1 MRYVLDFGEANAGGA
16 PTFAIYKRLDTLANL
31 TPPAITEITPGHG
44 QYYFDVD
51 WSTVGVDSITFKAEL
66 NGIELSDVISGV
78 LPASTSSASAS
89 TGTTTGYRT
98 AQAIVNQAA
107 IELAVLNG
115 PLASLGDPFA
125 SSDPNIQQ
133 LIAFVNYLGD
143 DLNNKHNWTQFVKEC
158 TITTAGSATT
168 YALPADF
175 HEMFDQSGWN
185 RSMRLPLVGPLS
197 SQESQFLKA
206 RLGNVV
212 INVAFRKE
220 GNTIVFPIAPA
231 NGQTIIF
238 EYISSLW
245 VQSAASG
252 SGPDADAINNATDV
266 VLYDPGLMVVGTK
279 LLWSEAHGFDTA
291 MLSRRFDAKL
301 EHAIGKDVGARV
313 LSMGGTGLSSDR
325 FLDQNNVPPTNF
337 G

>member
-1 MRYVLDFGEANAGGA
+1 VRFVLDFGEANAGGA
-16 PTFAIYKRLDTLANL
+16 PTFTIYKRLDTLANL

-51 WSTVGVDSITFKAEL
+51 FSLVGVDSITFKAEL
-66 NGIELSDVISGV
+66 GGIELSDVISGV
-78 LPASTSSASAS
+78 VPASTTSASAS
-89 TGTTTGYRT
+89 VGSTTGYKT
-98 AQAIVNQAA
+98 AQYIVNQAA
-107 IELAVLNG
+107 LELGLVNG
-115 PLASLGDPFA
+115 PLSSLGDPFA
-125 SSDPNIQQ
+125 STDPNIQQ
-133 LIAFVNYLGD
+133 LIAFVNHLGD

-158 TITTAGSATT
+158 TITTAGSATS

-175 HEMFDQSGWN
+175 HEIFDQSGWN

-212 INVAFRKE
+212 INVAFRIE
-220 GNTIVFPIAPA
+220 GNMMVFPIAPA

-238 EYISSLW
+238 EYISSYW
-245 VQSAASG
+245 VETAASG
-252 SGPDADAINNATDV
+252 SGPDADSITNATDF
-266 VLYDPGLMVVGTK
+266 VLYDTGLMIVGAK
-279 LLWSEAHGFDTA
+279 LLWSESHGKDTT
-291 MLSRRFDAKL
+291 LLQRRFDGKL
-301 EHAIGKDVGARV
+301 EHAIGRNVGARV
-313 LSMGGTGLSSDR
+313 LSMGGSGLSSDR